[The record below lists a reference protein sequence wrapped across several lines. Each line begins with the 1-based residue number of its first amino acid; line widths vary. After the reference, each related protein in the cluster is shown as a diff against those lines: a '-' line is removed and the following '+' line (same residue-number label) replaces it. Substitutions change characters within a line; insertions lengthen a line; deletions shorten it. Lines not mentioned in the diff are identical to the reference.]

1 MENNKIQRK
10 GFLLNQKVGSRRRKQ
25 EEYTLRNN
33 LLKQI
38 WLRIVTPLYYSL
50 ECVLDMDH
58 YENIKEKKMPQAK

>member
-10 GFLLNQKVGSRRRKQ
+10 GFLLNQKMGSRRRKQ

-38 WLRIVTPLYYSL
+38 WLRIVTLLHYTL

-58 YENIKEKKMPQAK
+58 